1 MVQSD
6 PHEST
11 TSPLATAYL
20 GNEVTL
26 TRKAKLLFGRHCLAR
41 QFLDS
46 LVLFPLYSSVV

>member
-1 MVQSD
+1 MVQSN

-11 TSPLATAYL
+11 ASPLATAYL

-26 TRKAKLLFGRHCLAR
+26 TRKAELLFGRHGHHR